1 MAAPRSKVLVLNAG
15 SSSLKFKV
23 FQWLGAGAGAGA
35 SAAAA
40 SAAASGVPELQPVA
54 AGLCERIG
62 DPAGGAVMRASAG
75 PAGWRKGERI
85 EQPMPDH
92 GAALRLVAS
101 FLAGSLGGA
110 GGGSPFQQDV
120 LAVGHRVVHGGGI
133 AHSVL
138 IDDAARDSL
147 EEVSH
152 LAPLHNPPSL
162 HCIDAARRLFPD
174 APHVACFDTTFH
186 KTMPPDAYT
195 YALPADLCREHSI
208 RKYGFH
214 GISYAYLTRE
224 AARMVGKPPE
234 ETNLIIC
241 HLGAGSSM
249 CAVQGGRSVDTSMG
263 FTPLEGLV
271 MGSRCGDID
280 PAIVPFLMKMRG
292 LGADEVDTLM
302 NRKSGFLGMAGSIDV
317 RNIEDCALAGD
328 EACQLAL
335 AVFVRRVRKYLGAYL
350 VHLGGRLD
358 ALVFSAGIGEN
369 GSMLRDMIC
378 ADLAWAGIAGL
389 DRAANDATIRGKA
402 GEVQAAGSR
411 AKVLVVPTDEQLEIA
426 LEALQVVQAAVD

>member
-1 MAAPRSKVLVLNAG
+1 
-15 SSSLKFKV
+15 
-23 FQWLGAGAGAGA
+23 
-35 SAAAA
+35 
-40 SAAASGVPELQPVA
+40 
-54 AGLCERIG
+54 
-62 DPAGGAVMRASAG
+62 
-75 PAGWRKGERI
+75 
-85 EQPMPDH
+85 MPDH

-101 FLAGSLGGA
+101 FLSRSLAGGA
-110 GGGSPFQQDV
+110 PASQSGQVDASSTAHSGAATGPSSAAAAAAAAVAAYGLSAGTAAPFQQDV

-133 AHSVL
+133 THSVL
-138 IDDAARDSL
+138 LDDASRASL
-147 EEVSH
+147 EEASH
-152 LAPLHNPPSL
+152 LAPLHNPPAL
-162 HCIDAARRLFPD
+162 HCIDAARRMLPD

-186 KTMPPDAYT
+186 RTLPPEAYT
-195 YALPADLCREHSI
+195 YALPADLCSEHRI

-224 AARMVGKPPE
+224 AARMLGKPQE
-234 ETNLIIC
+234 EANLIIC

-280 PAIVPFLMKMRG
+280 PAIVPFLMKECG
-292 LGADEVDTLM
+292 LGPDEVDALM
-302 NRKSGFLGMAGSIDV
+302 NRQSGFLGMAGSIDV
-317 RNIEDCALAGD
+317 RAVEECALAGD
-328 EACQLAL
+328 AACQLAL

-378 ADLAWAGIAGL
+378 ADLAWAGIARL
-389 DRAANDATIRGKA
+389 DRAANEATIRGKA

-411 AKVLVVPTDEQLEIA
+411 AKVLVIPTDEQLEIA
-426 LEALQVVQAAVD
+426 LETLDVVQAAVD